1 VKASL
6 ALSVETEPLERVRA
20 DLAVAAFFAD
30 ERPLRGD
37 AGRADWRLLGM
48 LSELLRAGRLRGA
61 AGEALLVPTL
71 GRLLAPRLLLLG
83 LGDRKAFGASQAE
96 AATREAV
103 LHSVALACARVVL
116 SAPGR
121 PVGPLPPARSAE
133 AVLRGAVAALR
144 ERPAAL
150 DLILLVGGE
159 ASAVC
164 ASLTL
169 AAKRAEVPVRLRSP
183 EGAEAAAA
191 PTRRRR
197 RGQSAV
203 QDGP

>member
-1 VKASL
+1 MKASL

-37 AGRADWRLLGM
+37 AGRADWRLLGL

-83 LGDRKAFGASQAE
+83 LGDRNAFGAAQAE
-96 AATREAV
+96 TATREAV
-103 LHSVALACARVVL
+103 LHGVALACARVAL
-116 SAPGR
+116 SAPG
-121 PVGPLPPARSAE
+121 VGALSPARSAE
-133 AVLRGAVAALR
+133 AVLRGAVGALR
-144 ERPAAL
+144 ERPAPL
-150 DLILLVGGE
+150 ELILLVGGE
-159 ASAVC
+159 ASA
-164 ASLTL
+164 ARGSLAQ
-169 AAKRAEVPVRLRSP
+169 AAKRADVPVRLRSP
-183 EGAEAAAA
+183 DGAEALDAL
-191 PTRRRR
+191 TRRRR